1 MPTPRKLSAKL
12 VGIQVAFLA
21 VALVSIGLTLVVSW
35 RLEGSAAAIND
46 AGSLRMRTYR
56 LAYLA
61 EEARRAPDPATGVLI
76 REDISTFEK
85 VVATLRTGDPA
96 RPLFVPRTPEIDA
109 EFAALGT
116 EWTVLKPVLLAAAER
131 GTDIQLVPPDCAV

>member
-1 MPTPRKLSAKL
+1 MPTPQKLSAKL

-61 EEARRAPDPATGVLI
+61 QEAAQSPRVDGAAALI
-76 REDISTFEK
+76 RDDVGRFED
-85 VVATLRTGDPA
+85 VVATLRTGDPV
-96 RPLFVPRTPEIDA
+96 RPLFVPRTAEIDA
-109 EFAALGT
+109 QFATLGRQW
-116 EWTVLKPVLLAAAER
+116 EALKP
-131 GTDIQLVPPDCAV
+131 